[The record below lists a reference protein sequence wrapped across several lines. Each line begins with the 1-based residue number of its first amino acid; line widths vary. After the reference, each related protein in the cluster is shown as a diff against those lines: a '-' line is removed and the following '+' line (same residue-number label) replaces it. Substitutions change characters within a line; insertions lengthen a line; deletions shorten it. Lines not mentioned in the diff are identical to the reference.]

1 MDIFIKSVAS
11 GIVTAIILLI
21 AKFVGPKM
29 AGAIGGI
36 PIVFA
41 VSYVLL
47 TLKDKSLSKEFLIG
61 GIYGAIAAVFFSI
74 ILIVLNSQFIKNHWF
89 NFIIAYIL
97 TFLIALVLV
106 YLTSKR

>member
-1 MDIFIKSVAS
+1 MDILIKSVAS
-11 GIVTAIILLI
+11 GIVTGIILLI

-47 TLKDKSLSKEFLIG
+47 TMNDKSISREFLIG
-61 GIYGAIAAVFFSI
+61 GIYGAIAAIFFSLV
-74 ILIVLNSQFIKNHWF
+74 LIWF
-89 NFIIAYIL
+89 NVQFAESHWVNFAIAYVL
-97 TFLIALVLV
+97 TFLLALALV
-106 YLTSKR
+106 YFTSR